1 MTNSVCYS
9 FLLKIFH
16 ASKLPGIFSFSK
28 KYIYGILLEAAGFLK
43 RQLILAEMMIF
54 FFSQDKCS
62 CMRFH
67 IINELSEPKE
77 CHFNIYLSCSDRLE
91 FAPPGYFSQTA
102 KADKQRGATEPSAP
116 RRGLNP
122 QCHST
127 PCFTF
132 HIAQINTIQ
141 ILV

>member
-1 MTNSVCYS
+1 MPQS
-9 FLLKIFH
+9 FLEYFLFPKSIFMVFYLKQ
-16 ASKLPGIFSFSK
+16 LVG
-28 KYIYGILLEAAGFLK
+28 LLK